1 MRSLFVYKQATGD
14 HAHAKTPSSV
24 HDSAAGCTLTV
35 VIITDWLLT
44 VAAIGDSKAVMDT
57 GGQFLEV
64 SPEHRVHHHLAEQ
77 RRLKKAGS
85 YLAPIR

>member
-1 MRSLFVYKQATGD
+1 MTDCCAPVKKS
-14 HAHAKTPSSV
+14 SSV

-35 VIITDWLLT
+35 VVITDWLLT

>member
-1 MRSLFVYKQATGD
+1 MTLAT
-14 HAHAKTPSSV
+14 
-24 HDSAAGCTLTV
+24 GCTLTV
-35 VIITDWLLT
+35 VVITDWLLT

-77 RRLKKAGS
+77 ARLKKAGS
-85 YLAPIR
+85 YLAPIRYSL

>member
-1 MRSLFVYKQATGD
+1 M
-14 HAHAKTPSSV
+14 
-24 HDSAAGCTLTV
+24 V
-35 VIITDWLLT
+35 VITDWLLT

-77 RRLKKAGS
+77 ARLKKAGS
-85 YLAPIR
+85 YLAPIRYPQLQYLVQYFIVRVIVHHLSFVCCLVTVG

>member
-1 MRSLFVYKQATGD
+1 MPKEVLCHQHHVGLRSLYPI
-14 HAHAKTPSSV
+14 PSHPIPS
-24 HDSAAGCTLTV
+24 HD
-35 VIITDWLLT
+35 IPPYHITDWLLT
-44 VAAIGDSKAVMDT
+44 VAAVGDSKAVLDT

-77 RRLKKAGS
+77 ARLRKAGS